1 MEIRKFPYNIAWNRW
16 KEASM
21 PKTSSIRPVVSIQYR
36 LVTDEHTDGHY
47 RRVYDSRHL
56 QADCQEPG
64 STPEPYA
71 RQSSA
76 GYLYLFTRQMQGMKR
91 PHARPTLSQSL
102 CSTQYTM
109 PTLMKCALLSALEDR
124 LNKKLCD
131 TLHQSTSCQL

>member
-1 MEIRKFPYNIAWNRW
+1 MA
-16 KEASM
+16 A
-21 PKTSSIRPVVSIQYR
+21 
-36 LVTDEHTDGHY
+36 Y

-91 PHARPTLSQSL
+91 PHAHPALSQSL

-109 PTLMKCALLSALEDR
+109 HTLMKCVLLSAVKDR
-124 LNKKLCD
+124 LNKKLCYRRGTARRATSVD
-131 TLHQSTSCQL
+131 IVSTVETSQGCSPKKEVGTPETRLRRQLHRILILLY